1 MINAPSKCNIS
12 SFSKISRHSRAVVF
26 VANPQIIHLSKDNI
40 PNACGYTLRIIASQ
54 AVETR
59 QRDLKL
65 WRFIGDRLSIIAK
78 EDGISKTPVKDANKK
93 TDGITAKDVTLTLNS
108 FKRIGIR
115 DEKLFSQLEPI
126 IISNLSNFNL
136 SDLSLGAFTYS
147 YFGLGEK
154 QFFEAIAERVVRI
167 CNERPESLAEEV
179 AITWTNLAIAFARAE
194 IGHRRLFEIVT
205 AHLCDH
211 ARHIPGQ
218 HVASIVR
225 ALAIFGFKHKRLLDQ
240 FSKFISSYNL
250 SLDDMKVI
258 QECFKT
264 FKHEDPVLDKLIK
277 IRSAEII

>member
-126 IISNLSNFNL
+126 IISN
-136 SDLSLGAFTYS
+136 
-147 YFGLGEK
+147 FGLGEK

-194 IGHRRLFEIVT
+194 VFNIT
-205 AHLCDH
+205 
-211 ARHIPGQ
+211 
-218 HVASIVR
+218 
-225 ALAIFGFKHKRLLDQ
+225 IF
-240 FSKFISSYNL
+240 
-250 SLDDMKVI
+250 
-258 QECFKT
+258 
-264 FKHEDPVLDKLIK
+264 K
-277 IRSAEII
+277 I